1 MKWNANE
8 NSWLWRWLF
17 VWAGFSADWGN
28 ATKAEADG
36 KIYVKTPFA
45 STSVV
50 ELNSQWLYVRQST
63 RYNKHRKFRFPRP
76 HSPEFMMRGAFQHES
91 PTFFS
96 LLGSFDANSINIRIN
111 VHLGKSYQSVQSII
125 PPADELN
132 QGMAMSLN
140 GGFVSEPSQRSREFV
155 SLILIRFLWS

>member
-1 MKWNANE
+1 MLMKLLIMTVAVCL
-8 NSWLWRWLF
+8 SRLRCRL
-17 VWAGFSADWGN
+17 GN
-28 ATKAEADG
+28 AMKSEADE

-45 STSVV
+45 STSEV
-50 ELNSQWLYVRQST
+50 ELNSKWLHVRQST

-76 HSPEFMMRGAFQHES
+76 HSPKFMKRGAFQHES

-96 LLGSFDANSINIRIN
+96 LLGSFDANSINIRII